1 MKTPSK
7 FYNIFQRLRKNNSK
21 ICTDTQRPQIEKA
34 ILSRK
39 NTAEE
44 HSIILFYLKLHY
56 KAMVTKSASCWYK
69 QTCRP
74 MEHYE
79 DPEINL

>member
-1 MKTPSK
+1 M
-7 FYNIFQRLRKNNSK
+7 
-21 ICTDTQRPQIEKA
+21 DTQRPQIEKA

-69 QTCRP
+69 HRHVDQWNIMKTQR
-74 MEHYE
+74 
-79 DPEINL
+79 